1 MLNSEFNEFAKNPD
15 LDLHPAD
22 MIKAMDSVNEWTY
35 NTINN
40 GVYKCGFA
48 QTQG

>member
-15 LDLHPAD
+15 LDLNPSNLHEN
-22 MIKAMDSVNEWTY
+22 MKSVDEWIYGTF
-35 NTINN
+35 NN

-48 QTQG
+48 QSQE